1 MPSILRFFARSS
13 LIKLPSIFITGTDT
27 GVGKTVITSLLAL
40 LYQEAGVR
48 VGLEKPVITGVK
60 ADNDGALAGDLAF
73 LQKVLSTGEGP
84 VYSYAFTPAVSPH
97 LAAAR
102 AGVTIDLARIES
114 DHAAVRSRYDAVLVE
129 GAGGLMAPLNDDSFM
144 ADLAARLRLPLVI
157 VSRPSIGTINHT
169 LLTVSCAQARGLE
182 VAGIIINNFPARP
195 GLAEADNPGAI
206 EKFAGAPVLAIVP
219 HITGLSVEEAEEG
232 DIQKVAQAVDKKFK
246 LLERL
251 SRWREGHV
259 Q

>member
-1 MPSILRFFARSS
+1 MIR
-13 LIKLPSIFITGTDT
+13 LPSLFITGTDT
-27 GVGKTVITSLLAL
+27 GVGKTVITALLSL

-60 ADNDGALAGDLAF
+60 AGRDATLTGDLA
-73 LQKVLSTGEGP
+73 LLRRVLSTGEEP
-84 VYSYAFTPAVSPH
+84 SYSYAFTPAVSPH

-114 DHAAVRSRYDAVLVE
+114 DHAAMRSRYDAVLVE
-129 GAGGLMAPLNDDSFM
+129 GAGGLLVPLNDDSFM
-144 ADLAARLRLPLVI
+144 ADLAARLKLPLAI
-157 VSRPSIGTINHT
+157 VSRPSLGTINHT
-169 LLTVSCAQARGLE
+169 LLTVSVARQRGLA
-182 VAGIIINNFPARP
+182 VAGIIINNYPARLGP
-195 GLAEADNPGAI
+195 AEADNPGTI
-206 EKFAGAPVLAIVP
+206 EKFAGVSVLAIVP

-232 DIQKVAQAVDKKFK
+232 DIQKVAQAVDKKFN